1 MTIFQCDIEHH
12 LWMACGGLEHLK
24 VESLRPLIESGRRV
38 WVWPDKDGV
47 EKWREKVSHLLSD
60 TFSIYVGFFD
70 RYWIEADGKKA
81 DIADIQLRLLCHP
94 ETDRQAKADYEAR
107 MKGKA
112 QDIPPKPDN
121 VTDEEWQQHLDI
133 MHQLGVWK
141 VEHPDDAPFI
151 DPVELQ
157 DPRVR
162 MWREILR
169 QQYNFN
175 KRQQHEQ
182 PEASD

>member
-1 MTIFQCDIEHH
+1 MALTWDWKNKIGELLIRQGEHEFTMSVYEGNSLAIFLHEFT
-12 LWMACGGLEHLK
+12 
-24 VESLRPLIESGRRV
+24 
-38 WVWPDKDGV
+38 DKDGV

-94 ETDRQAKADYEAR
+94 ETDRQAKVDYEAR

-112 QDIPPKPDN
+112 KDIQTKPDG
-121 VTDEEWQQHLDI
+121 VLPEEWLEHSAIMRAIREWNLEHAEDEPFLDPI
-133 MHQLGVWK
+133 
-141 VEHPDDAPFI
+141 
-151 DPVELQ
+151 ELQ

-162 MWREILR
+162 EWRETLR
-169 QQYNFN
+169 KRYNN
-175 KRQQHEQ
+175 I
-182 PEASD
+182 